1 MTKPVEKEEKP
12 LLTDAKEQETT
23 LETKPILPGD
33 EPYASISWEEN
44 PPING
49 FYEMMMTM
57 APEDRVLLRQKA
69 ELHRQE
75 QLKALGVEDTLD
87 PKFKPPMEPIEVLKV
102 QIGHG
107 QSKGNEAKEDSKT
120 QSTLK
125 ETNHEREQQK
135 EQERKREEQ
144 ARKKENV
151 MKPRPFDEKLESFH
165 REGSMVLDSA
175 GNIGVLKDLTKYGAT
190 FMPLDLNMEQK
201 EKAVLYIALRDAY
214 QKLYTYEAEEQTEN
228 KQMRESLNV
237 YYDAFFIRFGNLNA
251 KQNVKFIL
259 MDASGRDMLSLE
271 RVKTDSSQSQ
281 TSSTTRSLFRLTRS
295 AMSILQRKRSPPR
308 STSSAVSTCRI

>member
-1 MTKPVEKEEKP
+1 MTLFDLWGMEEENRLTVHATKKKAEVTVGAAAKKVSRKKASPLVKSVNPTFEVVTKPVEKEEKP
-12 LLTDAKEQETT
+12 SLTDAKEQ
-23 LETKPILPGD
+23 ETKPILPGD

-57 APEDRVLLRQKA
+57 APEERVLLRQKA

-120 QSTLK
+120 QNTLE

-135 EQERKREEQ
+135 SKKESGKSWQRRKR
-144 ARKKENV
+144 
-151 MKPRPFDEKLESFH
+151 
-165 REGSMVLDSA
+165 
-175 GNIGVLKDLTKYGAT
+175 
-190 FMPLDLNMEQK
+190 
-201 EKAVLYIALRDAY
+201 
-214 QKLYTYEAEEQTEN
+214 
-228 KQMRESLNV
+228 
-237 YYDAFFIRFGNLNA
+237 
-251 KQNVKFIL
+251 
-259 MDASGRDMLSLE
+259 ML
-271 RVKTDSSQSQ
+271 
-281 TSSTTRSLFRLTRS
+281 
-295 AMSILQRKRSPPR
+295 
-308 STSSAVSTCRI
+308 

>member
-12 LLTDAKEQETT
+12 SLTDAKEQETT
-23 LETKPILPGD
+23 QETKPILPGD

-87 PKFKPPMEPIEVLKV
+87 PKFKPPMEPIEVLKA

-120 QSTLK
+120 QNTLE

-135 EQERKREEQ
+135 SKKESEKSRQGRKR
-144 ARKKENV
+144 
-151 MKPRPFDEKLESFH
+151 
-165 REGSMVLDSA
+165 
-175 GNIGVLKDLTKYGAT
+175 
-190 FMPLDLNMEQK
+190 
-201 EKAVLYIALRDAY
+201 
-214 QKLYTYEAEEQTEN
+214 
-228 KQMRESLNV
+228 
-237 YYDAFFIRFGNLNA
+237 
-251 KQNVKFIL
+251 
-259 MDASGRDMLSLE
+259 ML
-271 RVKTDSSQSQ
+271 
-281 TSSTTRSLFRLTRS
+281 
-295 AMSILQRKRSPPR
+295 
-308 STSSAVSTCRI
+308 

>member
-1 MTKPVEKEEKP
+1 MEKEEKP
-12 LLTDAKEQETT
+12 SLTDAKDQETAQ
-23 LETKPILPGD
+23 ETKPILPGD

-107 QSKGNEAKEDSKT
+107 QSKEDSKT

-125 ETNHEREQQK
+125 ETNHERGQQK
-135 EQERKREEQ
+135 EQERKREEL
-144 ARKKENV
+144 AKKKEDA
-151 MKPRPFDEKLESFH
+151 MKPRPFDEKLDSFH
-165 REGSMVLDSA
+165 REGSMAVSYTHLDVYKRQPFNA
-175 GNIGVLKDLTKYGAT
+175 I
-190 FMPLDLNMEQK
+190 
-201 EKAVLYIALRDAY
+201 AVWECFP
-214 QKLYTYEAEEQTEN
+214 T
-228 KQMRESLNV
+228 SV
-237 YYDAFFIRFGNLNA
+237 W
-251 KQNVKFIL
+251 
-259 MDASGRDMLSLE
+259 GR
-271 RVKTDSSQSQ
+271 RP
-281 TSSTTRSLFRLTRS
+281 TTR
-295 AMSILQRKRSPPR
+295 KRM
-308 STSSAVSTCRI
+308 

>member
-1 MTKPVEKEEKP
+1 
-12 LLTDAKEQETT
+12 
-23 LETKPILPGD
+23 
-33 EPYASISWEEN
+33 
-44 PPING
+44 
-49 FYEMMMTM
+49 MMMTM

-144 ARKKENV
+144 ARKKEDA
-151 MKPRPFDEKLESFH
+151 MKPRPFDEKRESFH
-165 REGSMVLDSA
+165 REF
-175 GNIGVLKDLTKYGAT
+175 YGARLCRKHRCIER
-190 FMPLDLNMEQK
+190 PYQVWCYLH
-201 EKAVLYIALRDAY
+201 AVGSEYG
-214 QKLYTYEAEEQTEN
+214 AER
-228 KQMRESLNV
+228 KGSVV
-237 YYDAFFIRFGNLNA
+237 YR
-251 KQNVKFIL
+251 
-259 MDASGRDMLSLE
+259 
-271 RVKTDSSQSQ
+271 
-281 TSSTTRSLFRLTRS
+281 
-295 AMSILQRKRSPPR
+295 PP
-308 STSSAVSTCRI
+308 